1 MFLWNILN
9 GYFQAVAPRWQD
21 ATASYPT
28 VLTKSIGLIDIS
40 IWYIP
45 FLSKNCFPQQLIN
58 LRAF

>member
-28 VLTKSIGLIDIS
+28 VLTKSIGGR
-40 IWYIP
+40 
-45 FLSKNCFPQQLIN
+45 SKLPQQGISDKT
-58 LRAF
+58 RSP